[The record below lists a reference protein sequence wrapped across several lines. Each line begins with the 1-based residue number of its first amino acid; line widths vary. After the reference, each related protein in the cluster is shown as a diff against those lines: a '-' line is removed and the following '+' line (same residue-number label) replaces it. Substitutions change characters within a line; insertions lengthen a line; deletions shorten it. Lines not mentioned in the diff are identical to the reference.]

1 MFAIVH
7 VSLWDACVNSCICH
21 LVAVLRIVP
30 MCFPLKKNRSI
41 LNVHAYL
48 NRMYQDVYPRKN
60 ADSNG
65 GIMCWQFV
73 NLCGVYDVFD
83 FAYKLCRHFTK
94 CFDCMNVFRNKL
106 WLFITRLRK
115 VPYHEPCRNKLWNK
129 TYRFCQLPACAN
141 HFFLRI
147 C

>member
-30 MCFPLKKNRSI
+30 MCFPLKKNIPKPDVPGRVPTKKCRFKRQTAELCVGNLLINVVFMMSSI
-41 LNVHAYL
+41 SHTNYAVILLNVLIVWMFLGISYDYLSHGWGKCLIMNHA
-48 NRMYQDVYPRKN
+48 
-60 ADSNG
+60 
-65 GIMCWQFV
+65 GI
-73 NLCGVYDVFD
+73 N
-83 FAYKLCRHFTK
+83 YKR
-94 CFDCMNVFRNKL
+94 
-106 WLFITRLRK
+106 
-115 VPYHEPCRNKLWNK
+115 LWNK